1 MAALTHYYKTINPPI
16 NCELLTNFCKAL
28 TKAETKKKKQKKK
41 NSRQDKNYADSNFT
55 DMFKAWGNNDNL
67 GLKRLR
73 QKAITLFALSAMCG
87 PSDIAPK
94 VGFYRDQIEF
104 TADGKMKV
112 TFFGIK
118 NDADRHGMEVKID
131 LAEIPETDPVET
143 VRLYLARTNNKN
155 ITRATGLCDLE

>member
-1 MAALTHYYKTINPPI
+1 
-16 NCELLTNFCKAL
+16 
-28 TKAETKKKKQKKK
+28 
-41 NSRQDKNYADSNFT
+41 
-55 DMFKAWGNNDNL
+55 MFKAWGNDVNL

-94 VGFYRDQIEF
+94 VGFYRDQI
-104 TADGKMKV
+104 DQNGKMKV

-131 LAEIPETDPVET
+131 LAEIPGTDPVET
-143 VRLYLARTNNKN
+143 VRLYLARTNNNN

>member
-1 MAALTHYYKTINPPI
+1 
-16 NCELLTNFCKAL
+16 
-28 TKAETKKKKQKKK
+28 
-41 NSRQDKNYADSNFT
+41 
-55 DMFKAWGNNDNL
+55 MFKAWGNNDNL

-118 NDADRHGMEVKID
+118 MTPIGMEW
-131 LAEIPETDPVET
+131 
-143 VRLYLARTNNKN
+143 RLK
-155 ITRATGLCDLE
+155 